1 MNPLSAISFL
11 LLLQVIL
18 LLIGV
23 FMGALILSA
32 IGTLRQEIANLGS
45 RSGGVISASEGAA
58 ILAGIESA
66 TAEVQAILP

>member
-1 MNPLSAISFL
+1 
-11 LLLQVIL
+11 
-18 LLIGV
+18 
-23 FMGALILSA
+23 MGALILSA